1 MVQAQKYHLKTH
13 YSNYDN
19 ISTYN
24 EHGYKDYSHLLTKYD
39 DAYDIANAKAGEI
52 LMQNLQDQTAQTGL
66 ALAGWNPKKHD
77 MEAQAVDWWK
87 WGKLYLLQENI
98 VALTHNV

>member
-1 MVQAQKYHLKTH
+1 MQLVLIQVMVQAQKYHLKTH

-39 DAYDIANAKAGEI
+39 DAYDIANA
-52 LMQNLQDQTAQTGL
+52 
-66 ALAGWNPKKHD
+66 
-77 MEAQAVDWWK
+77 
-87 WGKLYLLQENI
+87 
-98 VALTHNV
+98 